1 MACAESA
8 IAELKSSVSQVREC
22 VDQLFATPAAATTG
36 SSTTASSSVGDAEK
50 FVPKAI
56 IVKGWCADYDDFAR
70 DKSLGLSKKQAI
82 ELWAFLKESSNE
94 LKKHIGEA
102 EIRGQQVFSFRIKIL
117 DGDAYEVIQA
127 WRTLTASK
135 EFPHVTGQELRFTP
149 EASPVR
155 QAENSRFG
163 RLFGFVQA
171 KAGKEFVMAS
181 WHPYWTV
188 EVMKDG
194 GKNIFLV
201 AAVTNGLIQ
210 WEDSAVAALGFSD
223 MGSLRCAFAR
233 FRRRYREPAKSL

>member
-1 MACAESA
+1 MPTSEGPYGRQESTDELLRRILSGQTAMQSEMMGLRQSMESRMACAESA

-50 FVPKAI
+50 FAPKAI

-163 RLFGFVQA
+163 RLLGFVQA

-181 WHPYWTV
+181 WHPIGRW
-188 EVMKDG
+188 
-194 GKNIFLV
+194 
-201 AAVTNGLIQ
+201 
-210 WEDSAVAALGFSD
+210 
-223 MGSLRCAFAR
+223 
-233 FRRRYREPAKSL
+233 KS